1 MTACKELDINLKW
14 EGKGL
19 DEKGID
25 YRTGK
30 TIIKIN
36 PKFFRPA
43 EVDTVMGDS
52 SKARKILN
60 WKPKTSFNQLVTMM
74 VRSDYDRLKDG
85 EIPNPPSL

>member
-1 MTACKELDINLKW
+1 LDINIRW

-25 YRTGK
+25 NRTGK

-36 PKFFRPA
+36 PIFFRPA
-43 EVDTVMGDS
+43 EVDAVMGDS

-60 WKPKTSFNQLVTMM
+60 WKPKTSFNQLVSMM
-74 VRSDYDRLKDG
+74 VRSDCDRLKSGD
-85 EIPNPPSL
+85 IPNPPSL